1 MKNFRHKTS
10 PWLSVLLTLLISQHA
25 FAFDA
30 GEHAIIGDVAYADF
44 EKVFPNQIRNLE
56 ANISFSYGQLIA
68 MSADMY
74 VSVEEISLDDPGFFN
89 GFFHRNRNSLKKCI
103 NKEIEAIRTKAHYSG
118 CDDLDFAK
126 KKLQYVTLAHDN
138 YGHFAWH
145 NIKQYIEL
153 HEKALWFAH
162 LAYLKCTEQQKLDS
176 KEDCDERNSK
186 LEKMVSESDYRNK
199 QKSKYRRL
207 PKLFPR
213 KRFTKRYFLKMPKD
227 KMIRLALFTN
237 AFADHYLTDAFS
249 AGHLRV
255 PRSQIDKFVEVYDN
269 KEATKKRNKGSS
281 VSGALTQY
289 LHNLDGS
296 LTGINVVNSLGDKFV
311 VRSDKQLFSK
321 HNSRELSGIVED
333 NPQLSFPI
341 RATQASL
348 GEIFRVIEKGEQAV
362 PKNNF
367 SALQYVPFVENP
379 EEDSLSSRVASHI
392 EKHGSIKKAIKSM
405 SSEMQLVYKS
415 SMAIDDISYKDYFK
429 NFVESIPEM
438 MKELRSQIAAETK
451 NKELR
456 KRIPESLLSALKT
469 LN

>member
-1 MKNFRHKTS
+1 MNTFNLKT
-10 PWLSVLLTLLISQHA
+10 LRILLAGSFIA
-25 FAFDA
+25 FSNSIAAFDA
-30 GEHAIIGDVAYADF
+30 GEHAIIGDVAYTDF
-44 EKVFPNQIRNLE
+44 EQKFPNQIRNLE
-56 ANISFSYGQLIA
+56 ADISFSYGQLIA

-103 NKEIEAIRTKAHYSG
+103 NKEIEAIRTKESYSG

-145 NIKQYIEL
+145 NVKQYIEL
-153 HEKALWFAH
+153 HEKALWFAQ
-162 LAYLKCTEQQKLDS
+162 LAYLKCTEQQRLSS
-176 KEDCDERNSK
+176 KKECDLKNSK
-186 LEKMVSESDYRNK
+186 LKNLVSESSYRKK

-213 KRFTKRYFLKMPKD
+213 KRFTKRYLLKMPKE

-255 PRSQIDKFVEVYDN
+255 PRSQIDKFVELYD
-269 KEATKKRNKGSS
+269 KQGSSKKRKEGSS

-296 LTGINVVNSLGDKFV
+296 LTGLKVVNSLGQKFV

-321 HNSRELSGIVED
+321 INSRELSGIVER

-341 RATQASL
+341 KAARASL
-348 GEIFRVIEKGEQAV
+348 GEIFDVIEKGGQAA
-362 PKNNF
+362 PSDNF
-367 SALQYVPFVENP
+367 SALEYVPFIEDP
-379 EEDSLSSRVASHI
+379 EQDSLSLRVKSHI

-405 SSEMQLVYKS
+405 SSEMQLVYKG
-415 SMAIDDISYKDYFK
+415 SMVIDDLSYKKYFK
-429 NFVESIPEM
+429 NFIDTIPKM
-438 MKELRSQIAAETK
+438 MEELRSQIQIETK
-451 NKELR
+451 NEELR
-456 KRIPESLLSALKT
+456 KRIPNSLLNALRKI
-469 LN
+469 N